1 MFQCLLYD
9 CIILCVPSAA
19 MVDKDE
25 LSVVFKVCFRLNR
38 ENISPGFDYVWPS
51 VCVFT

>member
-9 CIILCVPSAA
+9 CILLCFPSAA

-25 LSVVFKVCFRLNR
+25 LLSVVFKVCFR
-38 ENISPGFDYVWPS
+38 ENISSGFDYVWPS
-51 VCVFT
+51 VFVFT